1 MKILLTGGTGQVG
14 REVIRRAAGRAIDV
28 VAPGR
33 EQLDLSQRASVE
45 SAIAQHAPQ
54 LVISSGAYTAVDRA
68 EDEPALAH
76 TINGEAPGWIGSAC
90 AAAGVP
96 VIHLSTDYVFA
107 GDKAGAYVE
116 SDATGPLGV
125 YGASKLAGERAL
137 QASGANALILR
148 VSWVFAG
155 HGGNFVKTMLRLGAD
170 RDELRVVADQRGGPT
185 YAGHIAEAAL
195 ELAVRYAAKRE
206 LPWGVY
212 HYSGAPQTNWHE
224 FAQTI
229 LQRAFDKAMIK
240 RVPLVHA
247 IATSD
252 YPTRAP
258 RPGNSTM
265 DCQLA
270 ETRLG
275 LARPD
280 WRAGLEETLEE
291 LRA

>member
-14 REVIRRAAGRAIDV
+14 REVIRRAAGRAFELI
-28 VAPGR
+28 APPR
-33 EQLDLSQRASVE
+33 EQLDLSRRSSVDD
-45 SAIAQHAPQ
+45 ALQQHRPD

-68 EDEPALAH
+68 EDEPALAQ

-96 VIHLSTDYVFA
+96 VLHLSTDYVFA
-107 GDKAGAYVE
+107 GDKPAPYVE

-125 YGASKLAGERAL
+125 YGASKLAGELAL
-137 QASGANALILR
+137 LGSGANAVILR

-185 YAGHIAEAAL
+185 YAGHIAEALL
-195 ELAVRYAAKRE
+195 ELAARYAAQRE
-206 LPWGVY
+206 LRWGIY
-212 HYSGAPQTNWHE
+212 HYAGAPQTNWHE
-224 FAQTI
+224 FAQAI
-229 LQRAFDKAMIK
+229 LERAFAKGMIK
-240 RVPLVHA
+240 RLPAVQA
-247 IATSD
+247 IATRD

-258 RPGNSTM
+258 RPGNSAM
-265 DCQLA
+265 DCQRA
-270 ETRLG
+270 ESLLG

-280 WRAGLEETLEE
+280 WRAGLEETLDE
-291 LRA
+291 LSA